1 MMSWLAVLSSFL
13 YLLFVSAVCLL
24 IHLSFRQLL
33 ALQKEEAEDLALLKN
48 TQTDLPKNVI
58 SIQPYNV
65 FKEVLIEFL
74 EVEKKTDM
82 YTYAT
87 MRSRVLRK
95 AKRLLDME

>member
-1 MMSWLAVLSSFL
+1 MTWPSIF
-13 YLLFVSAVCLL
+13 
-24 IHLSFRQLL
+24 LSFFYLMVASGACWKVYSQFKSFVEHE
-33 ALQKEEAEDLALLKN
+33 KEEAEDLALLKN
-48 TQTDLPKNVI
+48 APTDLPKNVI

>member
-13 YLLFVSAVCLL
+13 YLLFVSVVCLL
-24 IHLSFRQLL
+24 IHLHFQQLL

-48 TQTDLPKNVI
+48 APTDLPKNVI